1 MLSNYANDNNL
12 SISGENKEV
21 IKSMLLSGLV
31 IVESQCFQNCMILNP
46 GKCYFTC
53 IGKNVSDSELLN
65 LKDLNLTNCKEVE
78 VLGITIDRNSNFKGT

>member
-46 GKCYFTC
+46 GKCYFMC
-53 IGKNVSDSELLN
+53 IGKNVSDSELLKLN
-65 LKDLNLTNCKEVE
+65 DLNLKTAKR
-78 VLGITIDRNSNFKGT
+78 LKF